1 MTTAAAN
8 PTRVPPT
15 PKAHFSPGYLL
26 YCPVEIILST
36 ATMVPAIASTAINPE
51 AIAIAPSPAVAVII
65 VPRVKAAN
73 PKATIVRPTPI
84 AHFKLGY
91 LSYFPKLSI
100 SDESDITVA
109 IATITNPPFIISVK
123 YTLDRYFIE
132 RAITTAVP
140 TSANDNKVN
149 LIILPIETSGILLII
164 HPAIATVVVQP
175 INIKPA
181 FSTSL
186 GFKFFSL
193 STISFNVNE

>member
-1 MTTAAAN
+1 MAIQPRKN
-8 PTRVPPT
+8 FSQRKKSLPPKNNDDNDDDDSVDT
-15 PKAHFSPGYLL
+15 
-26 YCPVEIILST
+26 
-36 ATMVPAIASTAINPE
+36 
-51 AIAIAPSPAVAVII
+51 
-65 VPRVKAAN
+65 
-73 PKATIVRPTPI
+73 
-84 AHFKLGY
+84 
-91 LSYFPKLSI
+91 SI

-109 IATITNPPFIISVK
+109 IATITNPPFTISVK
-123 YTLDRYFIE
+123 DTLDRYFIE

-193 STISFNVNE
+193 STISFNVNEKTTNSKEIPTDVKN